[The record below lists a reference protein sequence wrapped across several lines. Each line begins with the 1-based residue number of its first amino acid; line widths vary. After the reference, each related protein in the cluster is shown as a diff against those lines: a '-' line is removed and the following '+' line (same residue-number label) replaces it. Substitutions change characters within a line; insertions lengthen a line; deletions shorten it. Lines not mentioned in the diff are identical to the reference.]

1 MPPKADKLTQNLQS
15 LQLFL
20 QRKVGNDPEL
30 EPIILQLKNLEELL
44 ANQKL
49 TLQIVSET
57 ETLAQALFDFL
68 SEPANF
74 SAAYRMKLDALPDL
88 PRPVIPAV
96 NGTLTLKCSLE
107 NTTEIERSY
116 TLPLPGKVSLGRNPQ
131 ADIVLDNPAY
141 RGISWQHA
149 SVSADREETGEII
162 WRIEDTNS
170 TNGTFV
176 NHQPVLSPRILTPG
190 DEITL
195 ANPDPSIGIVR
206 LVFDCQTV
214 IPENPSDD
222 LYREVIDSDVLLL
235 VTSLQQSLSE
245 RDIAFLKGIDT
256 TLISKRF
263 LVCELLTPEEE
274 SRLNTNNTQKINDL
288 ESWLKA
294 EAAKSE
300 FEILPV
306 FLKPYYRDD
315 YPKELEKSLQKK
327 QDQFLKTIESIIKRQ
342 PENILASRLFLKLQS
357 LLSPVE
363 KLLLE
368 ERRSVQENIATRKQ
382 ELEKLKEIN
391 LKEALKRATLV
402 FNEDKDKFFKKVK
415 LDLQQAKGGAIDN
428 FSKKSIVYQVQE
440 YVETLQPI
448 VVKRD
453 GQVYIQLSVPSDGV
467 DREMNQVL
475 IEFCFSWV
483 ERWGTNEWN
492 KIISSY
498 NNGGIN
504 ALIERSRATFNMVP
518 SLLDKTS
525 FSYPGP
531 IDVRDSLLMS
541 FAGITCEVRHKQ
553 TSIVNYLMK
562 EIRTNMMQY
571 MMMITLLLAVV
582 GIRGGKNQ
590 IFAKLSEFF
599 KAYPWSLGIVIF
611 AVFTFLLNAYNSD
624 NQLKLEEAG
633 EKLKKELTAYYQSLS
648 KNLLEKIIQEFTVA
662 LDYELKKLEDTFS
675 EIQSN
680 YNDYILESEKQQ
692 VKSQANLDNYR
703 EKEKN
708 IEKEIVEFQKLTRM

>member
-20 QRKVGNDPEL
+20 QRKVENYPEL

-44 ANQKL
+44 ATKKL

-68 SEPANF
+68 SERAEF
-74 SAAYRMKLDALPDL
+74 SAAYQIKLDALPDL
-88 PRPVIPAV
+88 PRPVIPTI

-116 TLPLPGKVSLGRNPQ
+116 TLPLEGKVSLGRNPQ
-131 ADIVLDNPAY
+131 AEIVLDNSSY

-149 SVSADREETGEII
+149 SLSADRNETGEII
-162 WRIEDTNS
+162 WRLEDANS

-176 NHQPVLSPRILTPG
+176 NHQRVLSPRVLTPG

-195 ANPDPSIGIVR
+195 ANPDGAIGIVR
-206 LVFDCQTV
+206 LIFECQTV
-214 IPENPSDD
+214 IEENPIDD

-235 VTSLQQSLSE
+235 VTSLQSSLSE
-245 RDIAFLKGIDT
+245 RDIAFLKGVDT
-256 TLISKRF
+256 ALISKRF

-274 SRLNTNNTQKINDL
+274 SQLNSNNTQKISDL
-288 ESWLKA
+288 ESWVKA
-294 EAAKSE
+294 EAARSE

-327 QDQFLKTIESIIKRQ
+327 QDQFLKAIEGIIKRQ
-342 PENILASRLFLKLQS
+342 PENILASRLFIKLQS
-357 LLSPVE
+357 LLPPVE
-363 KLLLE
+363 NLLQE
-368 ERRSVQENIATRKQ
+368 ERRSVQENIAVQKQ
-382 ELEKLKEIN
+382 ELDQLKEIN
-391 LKEALKRATLV
+391 LKESLKKATLV
-402 FNEDKDKFFKKVK
+402 FNEDKDKFFKKIK

-467 DREMNQVL
+467 DRDINQVL
-475 IEFCFSWV
+475 IDFCFSWV
-483 ERWGTNEWN
+483 ERWGNNEWN

-498 NNGGIN
+498 NHGGMN

-553 TSIVNYLMK
+553 TSIVTYLMK

-590 IFAKLSEFF
+590 IFEKLSGFF

-611 AVFTFLLNAYNSD
+611 GVFTFLLNAYNSD

-662 LDYELKKLEDTFS
+662 LDYEVKKLEDTFA

-680 YNDYILESEKQQ
+680 YNDYILASEKQQ
-692 VKSQANLDNYR
+692 VKSQANLDIYR

-708 IEKEIVEFQKLTRM
+708 IDKELGEFQKLTRM